1 MREEQSNKGM
11 SRRDFVNMVTASA
24 VAAGAAGF
32 IDSAKA
38 ESAAKEEIII
48 DRDIWVPMRDSV
60 LLATDIYR
68 PSDNE
73 KHPILVHRLPY
84 DKSYAWIAAGL
95 MFNPLEAV
103 ERGYVVVIQDTRGRH
118 NSEGVWNPFFHEAED
133 GYDTVEWAASQ
144 PWSDGNVGIYGSSYM
159 GVTTWQTVITNP
171 PHLKAA
177 IAYLTG
183 SNYHNGWTYSGGAF
197 ELGFNLWWTWF
208 LAGDTLMRLK
218 LSPDELNQALAEWD
232 KLNTGFI
239 EAAKYL
245 PLKNQPAFQKGV
257 ATYWREW
264 LEHPSYDGYWEKI
277 DINKRASNIKVPVLH
292 ITGWYDNF
300 LRGHLDIYK
309 SIKEKAAK
317 DVQESMRFII
327 GPWDHGA
334 YLSLNLTSAGERSF
348 GAQAFSG
355 PFFVRDLGYQWFDSF
370 LKGEKTGANKLPR
383 VRYFDLGKRNWQES
397 EEWPPKHTLTRFYFH
412 SQGKANTRFGDGE
425 LSTIAPEQELPNS
438 YVYDPVNPVPSRGG
452 RTLMP
457 TYGPGG
463 IQDQS
468 KVEERDDVLIY
479 TSPQLASSVS
489 VAGPVKVTLYAS
501 SSAPDTDFTAKL
513 VDVEPDGYCANVA
526 EGIVRARYRNSMAK
540 EDFMEPGKTYEFK
553 IDLWDVAYTFA
564 PGHRIRVEI
573 SSSNFPR
580 YDRNLNTNKP
590 MAEAAES
597 DMKVATQ
604 RVFHNT
610 DYPSHIVLPVVG

>member
-11 SRRDFVNMVTASA
+11 SRRDFLNMVTASA

-48 DRDIWVPMRDSV
+48 DRDIWVPMRDGV

-300 LRGHLDIYK
+300 LQGHLDIYK

-317 DVQESMRFII
+317 DVQESM
-327 GPWDHGA
+327 
-334 YLSLNLTSAGERSF
+334 
-348 GAQAFSG
+348 
-355 PFFVRDLGYQWFDSF
+355 
-370 LKGEKTGANKLPR
+370 
-383 VRYFDLGKRNWQES
+383 
-397 EEWPPKHTLTRFYFH
+397 
-412 SQGKANTRFGDGE
+412 RFGDGE

-526 EGIVRARYRNSMAK
+526 EGIVRARYRSSMAK

-610 DYPSHIVLPVVG
+610 DYPSHIVLPFVG